1 MSGLTRSRR
10 WSTGYPTAR
19 RWGCLVEHSADS
31 RGVIVASSSPEDGPL
46 RYLLGLTMASGLVVY
61 DIELFRLY
69 DARGCVVVEVSLGTD
84 WPKNTS

>member
-31 RGVIVASSSPEDGPL
+31 RGVIVASSSPEDGPFAVPA
-46 RYLLGLTMASGLVVY
+46 GADQGWGPVVY
-61 DIELFRLY
+61 DIKFFRLY
-69 DARGCVVVEVSLGTD
+69 DPRGCVVVEVSLGTD